1 LLQLD
6 RFPRVRLGHLPTPLE
21 PMARLSA
28 HLGGP
33 TLWIKRD
40 DCTGLATGGNKTRKL
55 EYLVADALAQDADT
69 LITLG
74 ALQSNHARQT
84 AAAAAKLG
92 LKCVLVLEERVS
104 QATDAYRHNGNVLLD
119 RLLGATLKYVP
130 RDSSMTAASELAADE
145 VRREGGRPY
154 VIPGGGSNA
163 VGALG
168 YVGCALEILQQAA
181 GIGVRIDRAVHATGS
196 SGTQAGLIAGFD
208 GMRSG
213 VRVLGITV
221 GRPRDN
227 QERNVGRLL
236 DETWA
241 HLGIKSAPSHDNIE
255 ADDHYFG
262 EAYGV
267 PTPAMKEAV
276 GLLAETEG
284 VLLDPVYSGK
294 AMSGLIDLVRKKAFG
309 KDENIVFVHTG
320 GQAGLFAYEPAFAA

>member
-1 LLQLD
+1 MLD
-6 RFPRVRLGHLPTPLE
+6 LGRFPRVRLGHLPTPLE

-28 HLGGP
+28 RLGGP
-33 TLWIKRD
+33 SLWIKRD

-55 EYLVADALAQDADT
+55 EYLVADALQRGADT

-92 LKCVLVLEERVS
+92 LKCVLILEERVS
-104 QATDAYRHNGNVLLD
+104 QPTDAYRHNGNILLD
-119 RLLGATLKYVP
+119 RLLGASLKVVP
-130 RDSSMTAASELAADE
+130 RGSSMTAAAERVADD
-145 VRREGGRPY
+145 VRRAGGKPY

-181 GIGVRIDRAVHATGS
+181 GLGVRVDRVVHATGS

-208 GMRSG
+208 GMQSG

-221 GRPRDN
+221 GRLRDN
-227 QERNVGRLL
+227 QERNVARLL

-241 HLGIKSAPSHDNIE
+241 HLGLKGAGPHDSIE
-255 ADDHYFG
+255 ANDSYFG
-262 EAYGV
+262 EAYGI

-276 GLLAETEG
+276 GLVAETEG

-294 AMSGLIDLVRKKAFG
+294 AMSGLIDLLRKDTFG

-320 GQAGLFAYEPAFAA
+320 GQAGLFAYEPVFAA